1 MLLHHAG
8 VFILFACVHKAV
20 EFKLCLNSNS
30 FVLLGNRI
38 EIGRKTNPTGP
49 KIKPSPTA
57 TQPAGPFLSRPSLTP
72 RSLSLPH
79 RASFSRVAWPAL
91 PRAATLAPALFPAPH
106 GPHPRPSSRR
116 PAPAAPAPPH
126 ARRPLAAL
134 SGPHASVTPAQR
146 RAPLTALAHPPA
158 PSPPPLPAAQRPGT
172 IPGPVISPAFLFGCA
187 RRDPRPCPS

>member
-57 TQPAGPFLSRPSLTP
+57 TQPAGPFFSRPSLTP

-116 PAPAAPAPPH
+116 PAPAAPTL
-126 ARRPLAAL
+126 ARRP
-134 SGPHASVTPAQR
+134 
-146 RAPLTALAHPPA
+146 PLRLAH
-158 PSPPPLPAAQRPGT
+158 LPAL
-172 IPGPVISPAFLFGCA
+172 GPPVSQPCA
-187 RRDPRPCPS
+187 RPRPRFRR